1 MKDEGQFCF
10 GDSMEPQKIIELGNL
25 LSDYGGEHVF
35 NVTKVSGMITALII
49 GPALFQPR
57 VWLPFIFSPKG
68 TVPHFKSKE
77 HAEKTQE
84 LIRELYYDIGSTIG
98 RDDAFSFRL
107 GGKTKDAKTDL
118 DPWLWCEAFLIGNMF
133 CRDQYAEHT
142 QREDGV
148 LLHMFGPLYYF
159 GDPAP
164 DDVEQLTH
172 GKGKKE
178 DLDNGFLEM
187 LPESVSC
194 IRDYWREQKKM
205 KDPH

>member
-1 MKDEGQFCF
+1 LE
-10 GDSMEPQKIIELGNL
+10 SQKVKELEKL
-25 LSDYGGEHVF
+25 LSDYNGEHVF

-57 VWLPFIFSPKG
+57 VWLPFIFSPNG

-77 HAEKTQE
+77 HAEKTQG

-98 RDDAFSFRL
+98 KDDAFTFSF
-107 GGKTKDAKTDL
+107 GGKTTDAKTDL
-118 DPWLWCEAFLIGNMF
+118 DPWQWCDAFLIGTMF
-133 CRDQYAEHT
+133 CQDQYAKHT

-148 LLHMFGPLYYF
+148 LLNMFGPLYYF

-164 DDVEQLTH
+164 DDVEQLTG

-178 DLDNGFLEM
+178 DLDNGFIEG
-187 LPESVSC
+187 LPESVAC
-194 IRDYWREQKKM
+194 IRAYWQEQ
-205 KDPH
+205 DPRRRAGAKQNVL